1 MPVRYERVSVEF
13 VGTTAET
20 LAKIAESFI
29 RIENEMR
36 KNGLND
42 AHFAWSQRQEDCLR
56 IIRELARRCE
66 EMLPAQVLAKIQNRP
81 SIYEAIKMKSSRD
94 MVTRNLRNAGVPRRP
109 VGRPRKVPKQV
120 KDDNSNDRNC

>member
-20 LAKIAESFI
+20 LAEIAESFI
-29 RIENEMR
+29 RIEKQMR
-36 KNGLND
+36 QNGLND

-66 EMLPAQVLAKIQNRP
+66 EMLPAQLLAKIQNRP
-81 SIYEAIKMKSSRD
+81 SIYEAIKLKSSRD
-94 MVTRNLRNAGVPRRP
+94 MVTRELRNAGAPCRP
-109 VGRPRKVPKQV
+109 VGRPRKVPKQT
-120 KDDNSNDRNC
+120 DSGDSTDRTC